1 MRNYLPT
8 SPAQSRAAHKAL
20 IATGLMLAVAA
31 GLISS
36 ASAQIITYTNG
47 GENVYQPY
55 DNVVSATDAAN
66 QGISSF
72 GTLTQTE
79 GGAVY
84 GSQLNLLNDG
94 IVWSPTKEYNVGGT
108 MMTTGRDWTEA
119 AFLPSDGSVVVFAFT
134 SPQNVGTINTF
145 AMSGNGQ
152 FRSAQDYG
160 LEYQSGGNWTS
171 LFSNLNTSAA
181 GNLNAGNTTTWV
193 NLDFSGFSGGSL
205 AGVDALR
212 FTFHD
217 VGGLGSMYR
226 EIDVVSVPEP
236 SAWAIALGG
245 VAVVLAFRRRA
256 SHRA

>member
-1 MRNYLPT
+1 L
-8 SPAQSRAAHKAL
+8 
-20 IATGLMLAVAA
+20 
-31 GLISS
+31 GLIPS
-36 ASAQIITYTNG
+36 ASAQIITYNNG

-66 QGISSF
+66 QGIPSLSS
-72 GTLTQTE
+72 LTQTA
-79 GGAVY
+79 GSAFY
-84 GSQLNLLNDG
+84 GSQLSILNDG
-94 IVWSPTKEYNVGGT
+94 IVFNPTTYAPAQ
-108 MMTTGRDWTEA
+108 RDWTQYT
-119 AFLPSDGSVVVFAFT
+119 LTPSDGSVILFTFT
-134 SPQNVGTINTF
+134 SVQNIGTINTF

-152 FRSAQDYG
+152 LRSAQDYG